1 MDALIFAFYSLPFLL
16 AFGLAMAIAAFGGAV
31 LARPIVPLV
40 LYLSV
45 FFVYPTSSY
54 GSLELSGT
62 PIYFR
67 GSGQLFFPALLW
79 LLLITVFWTWMG
91 RVFKPASLQPTLQKA
106 PVIMR
111 WFLGWL
117 VLLLL
122 HAVTGL
128 VIGKDFQDVL
138 GPHGFVNLPWMGL
151 LVLLLFWSGTS
162 ERDLLIL
169 GRLLVLAALAKS
181 VYGLVRFALFGGDA
195 SNVYQNL
202 MGIKI
207 KLTFFDIGDGLVCL
221 LGLVVAVALLLIRRE
236 TNRSRL
242 WDAIYVLTALLAL
255 ACITLSFRRTAWV
268 GLALVSGFILLHMR
282 SRARWS
288 MVLTGLP
295 VLVAGVA
302 YAAVQRIG
310 QTRGAGGITS
320 FFYDLATKRAGPES
334 QRVLELRLAWEA
346 FSDSPLLGIGS
357 WGRYASANLIQWQ
370 DPNSA
375 GSFLHSGVLHV
386 AMKAGVPGL
395 VLLVGVFWAFV
406 AHVRKLPRDQPAMGH
421 AVALA
426 GCSGLLFM
434 LPDMLIGTPI
444 PQLRTTQLL
453 ALCLGLPYFVSAA
466 IQGQGGAKF
475 PTYKIV
481 TSGAHE

>member
-1 MDALIFAFYSLPFLL
+1 MDALTFVFYSLPFLL
-16 AFGLAMAIAAFGGAV
+16 AFGLAMAITAFGGAV

-54 GSLELSGT
+54 GSLELTGT

-79 LLLITVFWTWMG
+79 ALLITVCWIWMG
-91 RVFKPASLQPTLQKA
+91 RALKRPPSQPALQT
-106 PVIMR
+106 PVILR

-117 VLLLL
+117 ILLLL
-122 HAVTGL
+122 HAVSGL
-128 VIGKDFQDVL
+128 ALGKDAREVL
-138 GPHGFVNLPWMGL
+138 GMHGFVNLPWMGV
-151 LVLLLFWSGTS
+151 LVLLLFWAGTS

-181 VYGLVRFALFGGDA
+181 LFGLTRFAFFGGDA

-207 KLTFFDIGDGLVCL
+207 KLTFFDIGDGLVCM

-236 TNRSRL
+236 TVRSRF

-268 GLALVSGFILLHMR
+268 GLALVAGFVLLHMR
-282 SRARWS
+282 ARARWT
-288 MVLTGLP
+288 VALTGLP
-295 VLVAGVA
+295 ILVAGVA

-310 QTRGAGGITS
+310 QTRGAGGITA

-334 QRVLELRLAWEA
+334 QRVLELRLAWDA
-346 FSDSPLLGIGS
+346 FSESPLLGIGS
-357 WGRYASANLIQWQ
+357 WGRYESANLIQWQ
-370 DPNSA
+370 DPESA
-375 GSFLHSGVLHV
+375 GSFLHSGFLHI

-395 VLLVGVFWAFV
+395 VLLIGVIWAFI
-406 AHVRKLPRDQPAMGH
+406 AYLRQLPDDLPAMGH
-421 AVALA
+421 AVVLA

-434 LPDMLIGTPI
+434 LPDMIIGTPI
-444 PQLRTTQLL
+444 PQFRTTQLL

-466 IQGQGGAKF
+466 LQCR
-475 PTYKIV
+475 V
-481 TSGAHE
+481 TPQLSRKWILTNATNK